1 MLKQN
6 KNQFKYAE
14 FIGDYSHFLEELK
27 QRKDN
32 ITLKEINKRSLIE
45 EYFKDKKYGTT
56 QKFHRFVKEMQMN
69 L

>member
-1 MLKQN
+1 
-6 KNQFKYAE
+6 
-14 FIGDYSHFLEELK
+14 LEELK

-56 QKFHRFVKEMQMN
+56 
-69 L
+69 